1 MEAFKQISY
10 RIELGD
16 SAVAVIKK
24 YHNKVE
30 LAIYDSEDYVV
41 YLNAHQW
48 LMLFTHSDVISMA
61 ITELGLNTLQF
72 PVPQVKRVQFVKP
85 S

>member
-1 MEAFKQISY
+1 MDAFKQISY

-41 YLNAHQW
+41 YLNPQQW
-48 LMLFTHSDVISMA
+48 LMLFTHSDVISTA
-61 ITELGLNTLQF
+61 LTELAMNPLGL
-72 PVPQVKRVQFVKP
+72 QVRRVQFVKP